1 MAKKL
6 DQILVIDLE
15 ATCWPEKPPEGQDSE
30 IIEIGLCILDV
41 ATGVRLDKASILVRP
56 EHSTISEYCTVLT
69 TLTQE
74 ELEQGISFQEACS
87 LLQTRYESKERLWA
101 SFGDYDRRMFE
112 SECRS
117 HKVEYPF
124 GKGHINVKSLFAV
137 AQNLKRELPLDEAMH
152 WLGFPLEGH
161 HHRGADDAWN
171 IARILGHLLLRA
183 REEGNRTGEG
193 QQ

>member
-15 ATCWPEKPPEGQDSE
+15 ATCWLDGPPAGQESD
-30 IIEIGLCILDV
+30 IIEIGLCILEV
-41 ATGVRLDKASILVRP
+41 ATARRSGKASIVVRP
-56 EHSTISEYCTVLT
+56 ERSTVSEYCTALT
-69 TLTQE
+69 TLTQNE
-74 ELEQGISFQEACS
+74 VDQGISLHEAS
-87 LLQTRYESKERLWA
+87 NLLQTKYGSKDRLWA

-112 SECRS
+112 SES
-117 HKVEYPF
+117 KTHGVEYPF

-137 AQNLKRELPLDEAMH
+137 AQNLRRELPLDEAMD

-171 IARILGHLLLRA
+171 IARILGHLLLKA
-183 REEGNRTGEG
+183 REA
-193 QQ
+193 

>member
-15 ATCWPEKPPEGQDSE
+15 ATCWSGDPPEGQESD
-30 IIEIGLCILDV
+30 IIEIGICMLEV
-41 ATGVRLDKASILVRP
+41 ATGRRLEKASIVVRP
-56 EHSTISEYCTVLT
+56 ERSRVSRYCTALT

-74 ELEQGISFQEACS
+74 EVEQGISLREACN
-87 LLQTRYESKERLWA
+87 LLQTRYGSKERLWA
-101 SFGDYDRRMFE
+101 SFGDYDRLMFE
-112 SECRS
+112 RECRT
-117 HKVEYPF
+117 HDVEYPF

-137 AQNLKRELPLDEAMH
+137 AQNLDRELPLDEAMD

-171 IARILGHLLLRA
+171 IARILGDLLLKA
-183 REEGNRTGEG
+183 REE
-193 QQ
+193 